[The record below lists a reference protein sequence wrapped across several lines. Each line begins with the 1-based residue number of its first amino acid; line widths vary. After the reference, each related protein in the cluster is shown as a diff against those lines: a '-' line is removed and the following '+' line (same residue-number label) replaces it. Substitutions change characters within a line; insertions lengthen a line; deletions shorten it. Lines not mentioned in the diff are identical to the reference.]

1 MSTPISPPPGNG
13 GNGTPVPTPHQP
25 GPTPPPSSPADEP
38 AGNTVS
44 PLPEKM
50 SIEKVREDYLQ
61 SQNVDHLTLAGERLA
76 AYLIAGGVTPAL
88 YSNYA
93 EVMKAHGKMAAEL
106 WSALN
111 EIYLV
116 SQQKGSGPR

>member
-25 GPTPPPSSPADEP
+25 GPTPPPSSPADRP
-38 AGNTVS
+38 VG
-44 PLPEKM
+44 
-50 SIEKVREDYLQ
+50 
-61 SQNVDHLTLAGERLA
+61 HLILAGEHLA

-116 SQQKGSGPR
+116 SQQKG